1 MDRGNTW
8 AGSTIIVGGGG
19 RRGMRQWVCDT
30 GQGKKEERREKKRWD
45 TQCQVAYSLRPM
57 CPVHV
62 TSHPGR
68 HVHLHLGRHAEAE
81 RLETGVAKNLTHT
94 KNQKNQNLDRKG

>member
-1 MDRGNTW
+1 
-8 AGSTIIVGGGG
+8 
-19 RRGMRQWVCDT
+19 MRQWVCDT

-62 TSHPGR
+62 THPVR
-68 HVHLHLGRHAEAE
+68 HVHLHLGGHADAE
-81 RLETGVAKNLTHT
+81 RLEEEASKNLQFCAH
-94 KNQKNQNLDRKG
+94 KRKKSKH

>member
-8 AGSTIIVGGGG
+8 TGSTIIVGGGG

-68 HVHLHLGRHAEAE
+68 HVHLHLGGHADAE
-81 RLETGVAKNLTHT
+81 RGWK
-94 KNQKNQNLDRKG
+94 KQ